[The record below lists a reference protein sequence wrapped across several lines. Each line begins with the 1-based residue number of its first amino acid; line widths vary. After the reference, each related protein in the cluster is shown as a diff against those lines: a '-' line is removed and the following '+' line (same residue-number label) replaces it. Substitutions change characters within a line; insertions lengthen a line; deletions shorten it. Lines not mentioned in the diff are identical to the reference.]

1 LIVFIALV
9 IALIALT
16 VATEALVSVNKFALI
31 VIERYYCLNACSELV
46 LTEALLWFPLALE
59 AATLVHHYYRYH
71 FLQLQSCR
79 YEVTYS

>member
-1 LIVFIALV
+1 MVFVALV
-9 IALIALT
+9 ITLIALT
-16 VATEALVSVNKFALI
+16 VATEALVSVNEFALI
-31 VIERYYCLNACSELV
+31 VIQRYYYLNAYSELV

-59 AATLVHHYYRYH
+59 VATLVYHYYRYH

>member
-1 LIVFIALV
+1 VVFIALV
-9 IALIALT
+9 IALVALT
-16 VATEALVSVNKFALI
+16 VATKALVSVDKFALM
-31 VIERYYCLNACSELV
+31 VIQRCYCLNACSKLV

-59 AATLVHHYYRYH
+59 VATLVHHHCRCH

>member
-1 LIVFIALV
+1 V
-9 IALIALT
+9 ITLIALT
-16 VATEALVSVNKFALI
+16 VATEALVSVDKFALM
-31 VIERYYCLNACSELV
+31 VIQRYYYLNACSELV

-59 AATLVHHYYRYH
+59 VAALVHYHYRYH